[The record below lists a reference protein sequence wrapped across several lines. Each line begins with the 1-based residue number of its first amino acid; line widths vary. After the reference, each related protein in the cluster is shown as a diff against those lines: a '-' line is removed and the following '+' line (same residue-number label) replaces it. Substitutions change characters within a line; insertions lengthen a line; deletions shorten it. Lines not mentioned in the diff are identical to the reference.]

1 MFLSCTF
8 VIMQTFYLCNY
19 SPAHFMLV
27 CDAFHF
33 KLHLFIVNVVV
44 YNVADIY
51 GAERM
56 IDGQI
61 CSRNKIFVLARTR
74 SIVDC

>member
-1 MFLSCTF
+1 
-8 VIMQTFYLCNY
+8 
-19 SPAHFMLV
+19 MLV

-51 GAERM
+51 SEER
-56 IDGQI
+56 IIVGQI
-61 CSRNKIFVLARTR
+61 CFRNEVFVLA
-74 SIVDC
+74 